1 MTLQGLLFAVVAIPL
16 TLIILTVLVVVHEF
30 GHFVT
35 ARLAGIRVLEFGIG
49 FPPRAKVIGHDHET
63 EYTLNYLPIG
73 GFCLLEGEESN
84 SDDPR
89 AFTNVS
95 LSRQLVVMVAGVTM
109 NLLTA
114 VLLFFIVACVFSPG
128 QAIKFGQVSPGSAAA
143 RAGLVGG
150 ETIES
155 VNGQRFGFMTSTSLV
170 DAIAAD
176 AGKTVTIGY
185 IDLQGNHESVVV
197 TLGTDKS
204 KGILGIAGPLEA
216 DGTTG
221 PLVSVVTFTQSDP
234 VTAMETAI
242 DNTRTALGLVFAG
255 LGQLGSSIVNHPTSA
270 PAGIQG
276 PVGITRD
283 VGLVLTDYGPPVV
296 ILLAAIL
303 SANLALINILP
314 FPPLDGGKVVV
325 LVVKRLFGARGVS
338 AVEAAAYVVGMACL
352 LTFIAWISYFD
363 IVRGGAP

>member
-16 TLIILTVLVVVHEF
+16 TLLILTLLVVVHEI

-35 ARLAGIRVLEFGIG
+35 ARLSGIRVIEFGIG
-49 FPPRAKVIGHDHET
+49 FPPRAKVLGHDHET

-73 GFCLLEGEESN
+73 GFCLMEGEESD

-89 AFTNVS
+89 AFAAAS
-95 LSRQLVVMVAGVTM
+95 LPRQILVMVAGVTM

-114 VLLFFIVACVFSPG
+114 VFLFFVVACVFSPG
-128 QAIKFGQVSPGSAAA
+128 QGIQFAQVIPGSAAQ

-150 ETIES
+150 ETVDS
-155 VNGQRFGFMTSTSLV
+155 LNGQRFGFMTSTGLL
-170 DAIAAD
+170 DAISAD
-176 AGKTVTIGY
+176 AGKTVTLGY
-185 IDLQGNHESVVV
+185 VDLDGNHKSVVV
-197 TLGTDKS
+197 TLGTDRTT
-204 KGILGIAGPLEA
+204 GILGIKGPGN
-216 DGTTG
+216 DG

-234 VTAMETAI
+234 VTGMETAI
-242 DNTRTALGLVFAG
+242 DNTRTALGLVFTG
-255 LGQLGSSIVNHPTSA
+255 LGQLGSSLVNHPTSA

-296 ILLAAIL
+296 VLLAAIL
-303 SANLALINILP
+303 SANLALINLLP
-314 FPPLDGGKVVV
+314 FPPLDGGKVLV
-325 LVVKRLFGARGVS
+325 LVVKRIFGARGVS
-338 AVEAAAYVVGMACL
+338 AVEAAANVAGMACL
-352 LTFIAWISYFD
+352 LAFIAWISYFD

>member
-1 MTLQGLLFAVVAIPL
+1 MTLQGLLFALMAIPL
-16 TLIILTVLVVVHEF
+16 TLLILSSLVVVHEF
-30 GHFVT
+30 GHFIT

-49 FPPRAKVIGHDHET
+49 FPPRAKVLGHDHET

-73 GFCLLEGEESN
+73 GFVRLEGEESD
-84 SDDPR
+84 SEDPR
-89 AFTNVS
+89 AFTNSS

-128 QAIKFGQVSPGSAAA
+128 QAIKFGQVVPGSPAQ

-150 ETIES
+150 ETIDS
-155 VNGQRFGFMTSTSLV
+155 LNGQRFGFMTTMGLV
-170 DAIAAD
+170 DAIQAD

-185 IDLQGNHESVVV
+185 VDLQGNHKSAVV
-197 TLGTDKS
+197 TLGTNVP
-204 KGILGIAGPLEA
+204 GVLGIAGPVQA

-221 PLVSVVTFTQSDP
+221 TLVSVVTFTHSDP

-242 DNTRTALGLVFAG
+242 ENTRTSLGLVFAG

-270 PAGIQG
+270 PSGIQG

-283 VGLVLTDYGPPVV
+283 VGLVLTDYGFPVV

-314 FPPLDGGKVVV
+314 FPPLDGGKVLV
-325 LVVKRLFGARGVS
+325 LVVKRIFGARGVS
-338 AVEAAAYVVGMACL
+338 AGEAAAYVAGMACL
-352 LTFIAWISYFD
+352 LAFIAWISYFD